1 MKLSFFAVLFY
12 VALSNVY
19 AQINHNEVYNN
30 ALERIKNKEYLE
42 AINLLR
48 LIENDENHLVHYNI
62 GYCYYFLENDELA
75 QRFLRRSLEINNNHV
90 ESYGYL
96 GMSYFFTNR
105 LNEAEEAFLR
115 CVELKND
122 NYKDYYFLGKIYES
136 RNIFDIAIGYYIKAL
151 KYNEFDFQTNYSL
164 ANIYFDNDDYA
175 NAKKYFEVCDIIN
188 NRIYPV
194 VNCLIRIKY
203 RQNDLENVEELKKRL
218 RNIKQTSDNENLMR
232 LSRFTIDTFIH
243 NNLHIF
249 VEESFNLSGDLYY
262 HWVFRIC
269 DDKGNLIK
277 TVNLETSLGLREF
290 GTAYIVGMDQYKDDR
305 RIHQTT
311 NIGFVQLP
319 EYNIMKNIVIEEI
332 ENGLDVGVMGV
343 YPNN

>member
-1 MKLSFFAVLFY
+1 MKLSFFVILFY
-12 VALSNVY
+12 TVFSNVY
-19 AQINHNEVYNN
+19 AQINPIEVYND
-30 ALERIKNKEYLE
+30 ALERISNEEYLE

-48 LIENDENHLVHYNI
+48 LIENDKNHLVYYNL
-62 GYCYYFLENDELA
+62 GYCYYVLENDELA
-75 QRFLRRSLEINNNHV
+75 QHFLRKSIELNDNHV

-105 LNEAEEAFLR
+105 LNESEESFLR
-115 CVELKND
+115 CIKLRND

-136 RNIFDIAIGYYIKAL
+136 RNNFDIAINYYFEAL

-164 ANIYFDNDDYA
+164 ANIYFENDDYS

-188 NRIYPV
+188 NQIYPV
-194 VNCLIRIKY
+194 VSCLIRIKY
-203 RQNDLENVEELKKRL
+203 RLNDLVNVEELKQRL
-218 RNIKQTSDNENLMR
+218 RIIKQETDNENLKK
-232 LSRFTIDTFIH
+232 LSRFTIDTFIYNDIH
-243 NNLHIF
+243 VF
-249 VEESFNLSGDLYY
+249 VEESFNLSGNLYY

-277 TVNLETSLGLREF
+277 TVNLESSLVLREL

-311 NIGFVQLP
+311 NIGFKKLP
-319 EYNIMKNIVIEEI
+319 AYNDMKNIVIEEI
-332 ENGLDVGVMGV
+332 EKGLDVGVMGV
-343 YPNN
+343 YPYK